1 MTTPTRKGEKTVG
14 TLARILATCVA
25 CAALGLF
32 ATGIERIVW
41 MFGNGGLVA
50 EIPRKLYGNLGD
62 IECQRPSV
70 EVKRDAD
77 GVMRYRCGDY
87 WLFSR
92 QARSDQLTQAWPQI
106 HAALAS
112 RVTR

>member
-1 MTTPTRKGEKTVG
+1 MAGSSPKFPGSST
-14 TLARILATCVA
+14 AISATSNVS
-25 CAALGLF
+25 GL
-32 ATGIERIVW
+32 R
-41 MFGNGGLVA
+41 
-50 EIPRKLYGNLGD
+50 
-62 IECQRPSV
+62 S